1 MPRRAGWPGSLV
13 SRTLLRSVCADSF
26 GPSSRGRMSELW
38 VGPAQSSDL
47 VTVAAIYHHWLR
59 TSTATFDVMQPPL
72 SWRQAKLDSTAAG
85 DHFLVVRDDDA
96 VLGFAY
102 SGAFRTRP
110 AYALTR
116 ETSVYLARQAMGR
129 GAGSRLYSELLWLL
143 RHDHVH
149 LVVAVVAQ
157 PNPPA
162 CHPSRPG
169 LYRGGH
175 VGPGWVQLR
184 RICQHHVAPT
194 APELT
199 QNSSQTVSH
208 PHRRR
213 RHVTDTGPCS
223 PPPLWSDLARCRPC
237 R

>member
-47 VTVAAIYHHWLR
+47 VAVAAVYDHWLR
-59 TSTATFDVMQPPL
+59 TSTATFDVMQPRL
-72 SWRQAKLDSTAAG
+72 SWWQAKLDSTAAG

-96 VLGFAY
+96 VLGFANC
-102 SGAFRTRP
+102 GAFRTRP

-143 RHDHVH
+143 RHDRAISSWLSWLSRIRPVMPCIVPRALPRSARWTRSGSTSAH
-149 LVVAVVAQ
+149 LSA
-157 PNPPA
+157 P
-162 CHPSRPG
+162 
-169 LYRGGH
+169 RGAD
-175 VGPGWVQLR
+175 
-184 RICQHHVAPT
+184 CA
-194 APELT
+194 
-199 QNSSQTVSH
+199 
-208 PHRRR
+208 
-213 RHVTDTGPCS
+213 
-223 PPPLWSDLARCRPC
+223 
-237 R
+237 